1 MRGTVDEDQQHSTDT
16 RPRPWLRVILSLG
29 IFGFL
34 IGLMI
39 GRLLQPDPL
48 RLDRVD
54 SANQALQLWFNVEP
68 QLQATY
74 VAGTVVLRFE
84 AFGREREGQLR
95 WANRLA
101 NWRLTRERRDLVL
114 RVVSARPLRAEW
126 RAEQVDD
133 EWRLTVS
140 LLEQ

>member
-1 MRGTVDEDQQHSTDT
+1 MGEDERHSTDT
-16 RPRPWLRVILSLG
+16 RPRPWLRVIASLG

-48 RLDRVD
+48 RLDRVEP
-54 SANQALQLWFNVEP
+54 AGQALQLWFNVEP
-68 QLQATY
+68 QIQIADI
-74 VAGTVVLRFE
+74 AGTVVLRFE

-95 WANRLA
+95 WADRLA
-101 NWRLTRERRDLVL
+101 NWRVTRERRDLVL
-114 RVVSARPLRAEW
+114 QVVATRPLRAEW
-126 RAEQVDD
+126 RAEPVDG

>member
-1 MRGTVDEDQQHSTDT
+1 MRGSVDEDQRHSTDT

-48 RLDRVD
+48 RLDRVETAD
-54 SANQALQLWFNVEP
+54 QALQLWFNVEP

-74 VAGTVVLRFE
+74 VSGTVILRFE

-95 WANRLA
+95 WADRLA
-101 NWRLTRERRDLVL
+101 NWRVTRERRDLVL
-114 RVVSARPLRAEW
+114 RVVAARPLRAEW
-126 RAEQVDD
+126 RAEAVDG